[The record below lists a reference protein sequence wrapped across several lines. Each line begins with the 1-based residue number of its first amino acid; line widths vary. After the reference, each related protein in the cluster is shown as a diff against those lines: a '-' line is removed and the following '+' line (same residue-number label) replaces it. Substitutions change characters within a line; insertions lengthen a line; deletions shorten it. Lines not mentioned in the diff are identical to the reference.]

1 MNGNG
6 NAQPRHETV
15 LDDTTRRIARVYA
28 QALLDAATQ
37 RQQAAEVLD
46 ELNALVHDVL
56 DRDPALEAFLTSP
69 AVGRDRKEKVIK
81 DAFGG
86 RADEVFVNFLLVLNR
101 HDRLEVIRAVAQ
113 EYRELYDERAGR
125 LPVEVES
132 AVPLAS
138 DQEERLRHELRA
150 RFKDREPVLTTRV
163 NPDLLGGLVVRV
175 GDWVY
180 DASVRNRLALIR
192 NQLIERSSHEIQRGG
207 DRFSSRA

>member
-6 NAQPRHETV
+6 NVQSRHETV
-15 LDDTTRRIARVYA
+15 LDDTTRHVARVYA
-28 QALLDAATQ
+28 QALLDAAGK

-46 ELNALVHDVL
+46 ELNTLVHDIL
-56 DRDPALEAFLTSP
+56 DRDPALEAFLASP
-69 AVGRDRKEKVIK
+69 AVGRERKEKVIR

-101 HDRLEVIRAVAQ
+101 HDRLEIIRAVAQ
-113 EYRELYDERAGR
+113 EYRALYDEQAGR
-125 LPVEVES
+125 MPVEVES
-132 AVPLAS
+132 AVPLAA
-138 DQEERLRHELRA
+138 DQEERLRQELRA
-150 RFKDREPVLTTRV
+150 RFEGREPVLTTRV

-180 DASVRNRLALIR
+180 DASVRNRLARIK

>member
-1 MNGNG
+1 MNVNG
-6 NAQPRHETV
+6 TAQPRQETV
-15 LDDTTRRIARVYA
+15 LDDTARRVARVYA

-46 ELNALVHDVL
+46 ELNSLVHDVL
-56 DRDPALEAFLTSP
+56 GRDPALEAFLTSP

-81 DAFGG
+81 DAFDG

-125 LPVEVES
+125 MPVEVES

-163 NPDLLGGLVVRV
+163 
-175 GDWVY
+175 
-180 DASVRNRLALIR
+180 
-192 NQLIERSSHEIQRGG
+192 
-207 DRFSSRA
+207 